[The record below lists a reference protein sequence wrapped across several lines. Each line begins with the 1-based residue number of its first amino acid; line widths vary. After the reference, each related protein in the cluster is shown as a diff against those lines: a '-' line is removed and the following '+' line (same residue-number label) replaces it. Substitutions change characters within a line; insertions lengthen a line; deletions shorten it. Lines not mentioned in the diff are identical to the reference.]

1 MKRVRVKL
9 LLKCLAFGV
18 LALAC
23 LPRTAKAQSA
33 EGTFSLTSEVH
44 WGYLTLPR
52 GDYTFK
58 VSPFGGTSIVEVR
71 QAGMSSQT
79 CFVSVLGRDVL
90 PESMKGSRIVLDR
103 VKGELYV
110 KKLELASIGMAYS
123 YAPPTSKEMLL
134 SKNLPQGERIAPSGK

>member
-33 EGTFSLTSEVH
+33 EGKFSLTSEIH
-44 WGYLTLPR
+44 WGYLTLPKGNYSFR
-52 GDYTFK
+52 
-58 VSPFGGTSIVEVR
+58 VSPFGGASIVEVH
-71 QAGMSSQT
+71 QAGMPSKI
-79 CFVSVLGRDVL
+79 CFISVQGRDLL
-90 PESMKGSRIVLDR
+90 PDSTEGSRMVLDR
-103 VKGELYV
+103 VNGELYV
-110 KKLELASIGMAYS
+110 KKLELGSIGMAYS

-134 SKNLPQGERIAPSGK
+134 SKDFSQGRRIAPSGK